1 MTQEQLAASVN
12 VATET
17 ISRLERGVSMPSL
30 MTLEKISHALHSPLN
45 DPFDFEYPKSKG
57 DAFENEIDKLIAF
70 LKTRDSD
77 DIKMCYQMLKIIFGQ
92 IEKTTTIPGNQ
103 QISLDRKLMMMG
115 SLRPFDK
122 RRTGLTHPTAK

>member
-1 MTQEQLAASVN
+1 MTQERLATSVN

-17 ISRLERGVSMPSL
+17 ISRLEQGVSMPSL
-30 MTLEKISHALHSPLN
+30 MTLEKISHTLNSPLK
-45 DPFDFEYPKSKG
+45 DLFDFEYPESKD

-92 IEKTTTIPGNQ
+92 IEKNYH
-103 QISLDRKLMMMG
+103 
-115 SLRPFDK
+115 
-122 RRTGLTHPTAK
+122 RTGKPANIS

>member
-30 MTLEKISHALHSPLN
+30 MTLEKISHALHSPLK
-45 DPFDFEYPKSKG
+45 DLFDFEYTESKG
-57 DAFENEIDKLIAF
+57 DAFGNEIDKLIAF

-77 DIKMCYQMLKIIFGQ
+77 DIKMCYQMLTILFGH
-92 IEKTTTIPGNQ
+92 IEKNYHHTGKPAH
-103 QISLDRKLMMMG
+103 IS
-115 SLRPFDK
+115 
-122 RRTGLTHPTAK
+122 

>member
-1 MTQEQLAASVN
+1 MAKNIEKLIGAQIARVRKERGITQERLAASVN

-30 MTLEKISHALHSPLN
+30 ITLEKISHALHSPLK
-45 DPFDFEYPKSKG
+45 DLFDFEYPESKG

-92 IEKTTTIPGNQ
+92 IEKNYHHTGKPAN
-103 QISLDRKLMMMG
+103 IS
-115 SLRPFDK
+115 
-122 RRTGLTHPTAK
+122 

>member
-1 MTQEQLAASVN
+1 MAKNIEKLIGAQIARVRKERGMTQERLAASVN

-30 MTLEKISHALHSPLN
+30 ITLGKISHALHTHLK
-45 DPFDFEYPKSKG
+45 DLFDFEYPQSKG

-77 DIKMCYQMLKIIFGQ
+77 DIKMCYQMLTIIFGH
-92 IEKTTTIPGNQ
+92 IEKNYQ
-103 QISLDRKLMMMG
+103 
-115 SLRPFDK
+115 
-122 RRTGLTHPTAK
+122 RTGLTPLKTI